1 MPNYGASIKK
11 QKENLKFD
19 GNGKYTLHNL
29 HWHAFQISCL
39 TPLLSWWKGNTFLVS
54 SRKRNSH
61 CGYRRLNDSGP
72 RSTVLFLPVANYWKF
87 IRLQMPFLLSK
98 IDSKIGRERSL
109 KYLLQTEKKNWFGAQ
124 WVQLDRMR
132 RSYHINLFQAS
143 FHMISS
149 LSISLRNTGFISS
162 RVSLSSLGQGASLSL
177 AGQPSSDGV
186 IIKISLGVD
195 NLLHRPALNPIV
207 SY

>member
-1 MPNYGASIKK
+1 MPNYGASVRK

-39 TPLLSWWKGNTFLVS
+39 TSLLSWWKGNTFLVS
-54 SRKRNSH
+54 SRKRTSH
-61 CGYRRLNDSGP
+61 CGYRRLNDSRP
-72 RSTVLFLPVANYWKF
+72 RSTVLFLTVANYWKF
-87 IRLQMPFLLSK
+87 IRLQMPFLLSN

-124 WVQLDRMR
+124 WVQLDHMR
-132 RSYHINLFQAS
+132 RSYHINLFQAT

>member
-1 MPNYGASIKK
+1 
-11 QKENLKFD
+11 
-19 GNGKYTLHNL
+19 
-29 HWHAFQISCL
+29 
-39 TPLLSWWKGNTFLVS
+39 
-54 SRKRNSH
+54 
-61 CGYRRLNDSGP
+61 
-72 RSTVLFLPVANYWKF
+72 
-87 IRLQMPFLLSK
+87 MPFLLSN

-132 RSYHINLFQAS
+132 RSYHINLFQAT
-143 FHMISS
+143 FLMISS
-149 LSISLRNTGFISS
+149 LSTSLRNAGLISS